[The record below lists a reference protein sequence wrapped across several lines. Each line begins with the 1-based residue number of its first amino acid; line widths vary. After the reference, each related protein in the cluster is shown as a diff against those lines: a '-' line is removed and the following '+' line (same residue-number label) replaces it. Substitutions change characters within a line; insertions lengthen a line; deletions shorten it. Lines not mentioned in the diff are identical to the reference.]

1 MYFLLDLSLTN
12 KTIRVIIFIQE
23 GNFIN
28 VTYKCS
34 CKCSVGFVS
43 ISNKFCLTF
52 RLRSNEKILL
62 ITNTMKKFRKRPD
75 EELEELRKD
84 KHQDNQNLTGLLV
97 AGNGS

>member
-28 VTYKCS
+28 VTY
-34 CKCSVGFVS
+34 KCSVGFVS